1 MAHLYKASM
10 WQGSS
15 GKWFCSDVE
24 DLGHHSGRW
33 WIPCRLL
40 GVTPEEYVKILINEF
55 HVSSITYSLESNYL
69 HFSWDKDPE
78 CRRYKNW
85 INKKAREANYIF

>member
-24 DLGHHSGRW
+24 DLGHHSGRSEERRVGKECNSK
-33 WIPCRLL
+33 CRSRWS
-40 GVTPEEYVKILINEF
+40 PY
-55 HVSSITYSLESNYL
+55 H
-69 HFSWDKDPE
+69 
-78 CRRYKNW
+78 
-85 INKKAREANYIF
+85 